1 MKHMRR
7 HALAVG
13 SMLLASGMIASA
25 QEVETPRVELG
36 LDYSFE
42 HNNPGGNL
50 PSYNANGGFG
60 YVQYNF
66 SRSFG
71 LVADLG
77 ANNVGTVNG
86 LSIGN
91 TAFEYLFGPRFTW
104 RHSRVSPYVQTLFGG
119 ERYSNGFLPG
129 SPFPLLGTSQ
139 NNFAMKFGGGIDVTV
154 TNHIAVQPV
163 QVDYVMTEFSP
174 GSGFANN
181 ALNGVRYSAGVVF
194 RLGSK

>member
-1 MKHMRR
+1 MKNMRR
-7 HALAVG
+7 HVLLAG
-13 SMLLASGMIASA
+13 SMLLASGMIVSA
-25 QEVETPRVELG
+25 QEVETPRVEFG
-36 LDYSFE
+36 LNYSFE
-42 HNNPGGNL
+42 HNNPGGQL
-50 PSYNANGGFG
+50 PSYSMNGGFG
-60 YVQYNF
+60 YAQYNF

-77 ANNVGTVNG
+77 ANHVGTAGG
-86 LSIGN
+86 LALQN

-104 RHSRVSPYVQTLFGG
+104 RHSRLSPYVQTLFGG

-129 SPFPLLGTSQ
+129 SSFPLLGASQ

-154 TNHIAVQPV
+154 TNHIAVQPI
-163 QVDYVMTEFSP
+163 QVDYVLTEFSP
-174 GSGFANN
+174 GSGFAND